1 MTPLL
6 AAACILLIGAAW
18 RAHRRAGEAERRL
31 LMSRAL
37 LAGEREAR
45 IAAVA
50 SAEAAQKRLDD
61 ARATMLAVAEAA
73 AADAA
78 QKPPV
83 AYAGP
88 VRCARRPITE
98 AAPELPHQVFGLV
111 VEVICNHMAL
121 PFGYLFPA
129 QHPGERDR
137 VFVTRWGSA

>member
-1 MTPLL
+1 
-6 AAACILLIGAAW
+6 
-18 RAHRRAGEAERRL
+18 
-31 LMSRAL
+31 MSRAL

-45 IAAVA
+45 IAAMA
-50 SAEAAQKRLDD
+50 SVEAAQKRLDD

-78 QKPPV
+78 QKPAV

-88 VRCARRPITE
+88 VRCGARRPITE
-98 AAPELPHQVFGLV
+98 AAPEHPHQVFGLV
-111 VEVICNHMAL
+111 VEVICHHMAL

-129 QHPGERDR
+129 QQPGERDR

>member
-1 MTPLL
+1 MKAL

-45 IAAVA
+45 AAAEA

-78 QKPPV
+78 QKPAV
-83 AYAGP
+83 AYAPP
-88 VRCARRPITE
+88 VRCGARRPITE
-98 AAPELPHQVFGLV
+98 PAPEHPHQVFGLV
-111 VEVICNHMAL
+111 VEAICGHMAL
-121 PFGYLFPA
+121 PFGFLLPA
-129 QHPGERDR
+129 QQPRERDM
-137 VFVTRWGSA
+137 VFVVRWGSA

>member
-1 MTPLL
+1 MNPLL

-61 ARATMLAVAEAA
+61 ARATMLAVAEATA
-73 AADAA
+73 AA
-78 QKPPV
+78 QRPVV
-83 AYAGP
+83 AYAP
-88 VRCARRPITE
+88 LVRCGARRAITE
-98 AAPELPHQVFGLV
+98 AAPEHPHQVFGLV
-111 VEVICNHMAL
+111 VEVICDHMAI
-121 PFGYLFPA
+121 PFGYLLPA
-129 QHPGERDR
+129 QQPGEGDR

>member
-1 MTPLL
+1 
-6 AAACILLIGAAW
+6 
-18 RAHRRAGEAERRL
+18 
-31 LMSRAL
+31 MSRAL

-73 AADAA
+73 AADANRRPA
-78 QKPPV
+78 V
-83 AYAGP
+83 AYAPP
-88 VRCARRPITE
+88 VRCGARRPITE

-111 VEVICNHMAL
+111 VEVICDNMAL
-121 PFGYLFPA
+121 PFGYLLPA
-129 QHPGERDR
+129 QRADEGDR